1 MNIDEAKLF
10 VGGISRETSEET
22 LRNYFSK
29 YGVVSHSLIAKD
41 KITKFPRGFGFVVF
55 SDPPS
60 AARALQDNHV
70 ILGRTVEVKKALP
83 KIEKHQ
89 HHYQHQQQRQHHPHG
104 SIQEASNGLGMN
116 SDNSTSAKNNRTKK
130 IFVGGLASSLTE
142 EQFKNYFE
150 QFGRT
155 VDVVVM
161 QDSLTNR
168 PRGFGFVTFDSE
180 ESVDKV
186 LLIGSH
192 ELNGKRVEVKKAVPK
207 DRING
212 HIVRSGSNGFIGNG
226 PQLGN
231 HPFYGQG
238 YDPCYTS
245 FPVYN
250 DVHGHFYGMSF
261 YGSVYPMVGYGRP
274 GLEVA
279 PMAPMLGAG
288 LFPYSNACLYPAYAH
303 NMSSISGMEIGG
315 HNQIVEAG
323 LNGEESGSW
332 QQWTRSI

>member
-55 SDPPS
+55 SDPSS
-60 AARALQDNHV
+60 AARALQDSHV

-89 HHYQHQQQRQHHPHG
+89 HQQQRQHHPHG
-104 SIQEASNGLGMN
+104 NQEASNGLGMN

-226 PQLGN
+226 PQLAN

-279 PMAPMLGAG
+279 PMAPVLGAG
-288 LFPYSNACLYPAYAH
+288 LFPYSNACLYPAYVH
-303 NMSSISGMEIGG
+303 NMSSIRGMEIGG
-315 HNQIVEAG
+315 HNRFVEAG
-323 LNGEESGSW
+323 VNGEESGSW

>member
-1 MNIDEAKLF
+1 M
-10 VGGISRETSEET
+10 
-22 LRNYFSK
+22 
-29 YGVVSHSLIAKD
+29 
-41 KITKFPRGFGFVVF
+41 
-55 SDPPS
+55 
-60 AARALQDNHV
+60 
-70 ILGRTVEVKKALP
+70 KKALP

-89 HHYQHQQQRQHHPHG
+89 HQHQQQRQHHPHG
-104 SIQEASNGLGMN
+104 NQEASNGLGMN

-226 PQLGN
+226 PQLAN

-288 LFPYSNACLYPAYAH
+288 LFPYSNACLYPAYTH
-303 NMSSISGMEIGG
+303 NMSSIRGMEIGG
-315 HNQIVEAG
+315 HNRIVEAG
-323 LNGEESGSW
+323 VNGEESGSW

>member
-1 MNIDEAKLF
+1 MNLDIILHLKHSKEAFIVCVSRLF
-10 VGGISRETSEET
+10 IS
-22 LRNYFSK
+22 LM
-29 YGVVSHSLIAKD
+29 SL
-41 KITKFPRGFGFVVF
+41 FFVF
-55 SDPPS
+55 F
-60 AARALQDNHV
+60 Q
-70 ILGRTVEVKKALP
+70 VEVKKALP
-83 KIEKHQ
+83 KIEKH
-89 HHYQHQQQRQHHPHG
+89 HYQQRRQHHPHG
-104 SIQEASNGLGMN
+104 KQEASNGLGKN
-116 SDNSTSAKNNRTKK
+116 SDNSTGAENSRTKK

-186 LLIGSH
+186 LLNGSH

-212 HIVRSGSNGFIGNG
+212 HIVRGDSNGFVGNG
-226 PQLGN
+226 PRPGN
-231 HPFYGQG
+231 LPFYGQRYG
-238 YDPCYTS
+238 PCYTS

-250 DVHGHFYGMSF
+250 DVRGHFYGMSF

-279 PMAPMLGAG
+279 PMTPMLGAG

-303 NMSSISGMEIGG
+303 GMSSIGGMDIGG
-315 HNQIVEAG
+315 HDRIVEVG
-323 LNGEESGSW
+323 VNGEESGSW
-332 QQWTRSI
+332 

>member
-1 MNIDEAKLF
+1 
-10 VGGISRETSEET
+10 
-22 LRNYFSK
+22 
-29 YGVVSHSLIAKD
+29 
-41 KITKFPRGFGFVVF
+41 
-55 SDPPS
+55 
-60 AARALQDNHV
+60 
-70 ILGRTVEVKKALP
+70 
-83 KIEKHQ
+83 
-89 HHYQHQQQRQHHPHG
+89 
-104 SIQEASNGLGMN
+104 MN

-303 NMSSISGMEIGG
+303 NMSSIRGMEIGG
-315 HNQIVEAG
+315 QNQIVEAG
-323 LNGEESGSW
+323 VNGEDFGSW

>member
-22 LRNYFSK
+22 LRTYFSK
-29 YGVVSHSLIAKD
+29 
-41 KITKFPRGFGFVVF
+41 
-55 SDPPS
+55 
-60 AARALQDNHV
+60 ALQDNHV
-70 ILGRTVEVKKALP
+70 ILGRTVEVKKAIP
-83 KIEKHQ
+83 KIEKH
-89 HHYQHQQQRQHHPHG
+89 HHQQQRPHHPHG
-104 SIQEASNGLGMN
+104 NQEASNG
-116 SDNSTSAKNNRTKK
+116 
-130 IFVGGLASSLTE
+130 
-142 EQFKNYFE
+142 
-150 QFGRT
+150 T

-186 LLIGSH
+186 LLNGSH

-212 HIVRSGSNGFIGNG
+212 HIVRGGSNGFVGNG
-226 PQLGN
+226 PRLGN

-250 DVHGHFYGMSF
+250 DVHSHFYGMSF

-274 GLEVA
+274 GFEVA
-279 PMAPMLGAG
+279 PMTPMLGAG
-288 LFPYSNACLYPAYAH
+288 LIPYSNACLYPAYAH
-303 NMSSISGMEIGG
+303 DMSSIGGMEIGG
-315 HNQIVEAG
+315 HNRIVEVG
-323 LNGEESGSW
+323 VNGEESGSW
-332 QQWTRSI
+332 QQWTCSI